1 MRFIALA
8 LIFCSCATLFGE
20 NPNNDPRLKELQTI
34 RAERTFADSAM
45 AAIYTREARR
55 TLDQVKQAHG
65 TLADYNTKMEQLNA
79 LEVSFTSNIR
89 AIDAAIILAEKQILA
104 GVQGDVV
111 APVRKLVQIAMSV
124 VTNFGLSLVTK

>member
-1 MRFIALA
+1 MG
-8 LIFCSCATLFGE
+8 S
-20 NPNNDPRLKELQTI
+20 K
-34 RAERTFADSAM
+34 
-45 AAIYTREARR
+45 
-55 TLDQVKQAHG
+55 K
-65 TLADYNTKMEQLNA
+65 
-79 LEVSFTSNIR
+79 VSVNFTSNIR